1 MAARDFLEEKPPL
14 DELYENVQLG
24 TKWYQFGVLL
34 KLDTKQLDA
43 IHQLNENADFKALQM
58 FNFWLDTN
66 TNATRRQVLET
77 LRKDSISENAVAD
90 NYEKRLS
97 NDIPCEFIHNIIYMY
112 ITCL

>member
-14 DELYENVQLG
+14 DELCENVQLG

-34 KLDTKQLDA
+34 KLDTKQLED
-43 IHQLNENADFKALQM
+43 IEQMKKDINFKALRM
-58 FNFWLDTN
+58 FNLWLDTN

-90 NYEKRLS
+90 NYEKKLS
-97 NDIPCEFIHNIIYMY
+97 DDIPGEYIYNIIYMY

>member
-1 MAARDFLEEKPPL
+1 MNTILE
-14 DELYENVQLG
+14 ELYENVQLG

-43 IHQLNENADFKALQM
+43 IDQRNKDINLKALKM
-58 FNFWLDTN
+58 INFWLDTN

-77 LRKDSISENAVAD
+77 LRKDNISENAVAD
-90 NYEKRLS
+90 NYEKRLN
-97 NDIPCEFIHNIIYMY
+97 NDIPCEYIYNIIYMY